1 MPVYNHTAIDD
12 PSQVG
17 FTTSAVGINNSGQ
30 FVGFYHDANGN
41 HGFLS

>member
-1 MPVYNHTAIDD
+1 MPVYNYTAIYD

-17 FTTSAVGINNSGQ
+17 FTTSAAGINNSGQ
-30 FVGFYHDANGN
+30 FLGFYHDAHGN